1 MSTAYSGNSGQPD
14 KADKAD
20 KVVKEDKVVKT
31 DKDSTGASAGSA
43 AATATA
49 TETAT
54 ETREPA
60 RTNSDGDNPF
70 TDISGGRKFT
80 NGFMG
85 GLMWLAM
92 ILALIPLGWLLFTL
106 VSRGIGPILDVDWWT
121 EDMGGART
129 RAPGGGAA
137 HAIVGTLVQTLI
149 ASLFSIPIGVF
160 TAVYLVEY
168 SGGNRLGKLTTFM
181 VDILS
186 GVPSIV
192 SALFIYA
199 LWITILGQ
207 ERSGFAVALSL
218 ILLMVPIVV
227 RNTEEML
234 RVVPMDLRE
243 ATYALGVPKWKT
255 IVRIVLPTALSGIVT
270 GIMLAVA
277 RVMGESAPVLILV
290 GSTKVMNAFNI
301 FEGPQ
306 SSLPLFMLDMWKS
319 GSAQAVTDRLWGA
332 ALTLVLIVVALNLLA
347 RLIASK
353 YSVKK

>member
-1 MSTAYSGNSGQPD
+1 MSTAYPGNSGQPD

-20 KVVKEDKVVKT
+20 KVVQEDKVVKT
-31 DKDSTGASAGSA
+31 DKDSTGTSAGSA
-43 AATATA
+43 AATA
-49 TETAT
+49 TAT

-80 NGFMG
+80 NSLMG

-106 VSRGIGPILDVDWWT
+106 VSRGIGPILDFDWWSQ
-121 EDMGGART
+121 DMGGART

-160 TAVYLVEY
+160 TAIYLVEY

-332 ALTLVLIVVALNLLA
+332 ALTLVLLVVALNLLA